1 MAKTDYSS
9 YRTTIPRPVLVCA
22 GLMMVATMAFAS
34 YAKRLP
40 AGPETPAWAASA
52 DPDVSVEGVGLRF
65 EDQADGT
72 VLVID
77 ADTDRPITTFEPGT
91 NGFART
97 VLRGMV
103 KERLGSGGDRETAFR
118 LQRTADGGL
127 MLGDPATGREIHL
140 TAFGPASLE
149 AFERLMPAGEQ
160 AR

>member
-1 MAKTDYSS
+1 MAKSRYSS
-9 YRTTIPRPVLVCA
+9 YRTTIPRPVLIGA
-22 GLMMVATMAFAS
+22 GLMMVATLAFAII
-34 YAKRLP
+34 AKRLP
-40 AGPETPAWAASA
+40 AGPDTPAWAASA
-52 DPDVSVEGVGLRF
+52 PAAAEGIALRF
-65 EDQADGT
+65 EDQEDGS

-77 ADTDRPITTFEPGT
+77 ATDDSPITTFEPGT

-140 TAFGPASLE
+140 AAFGPASLE